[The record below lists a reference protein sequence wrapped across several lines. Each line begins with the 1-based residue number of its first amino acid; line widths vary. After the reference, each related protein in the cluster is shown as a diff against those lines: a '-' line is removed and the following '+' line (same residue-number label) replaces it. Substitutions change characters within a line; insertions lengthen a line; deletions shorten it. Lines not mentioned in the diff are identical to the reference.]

1 VYPLSSWHKIG
12 YIEFLYRLF
21 IIFWVFDRLQSIGSE
36 LMVNLG
42 VPEDIKKFQISKFYK
57 IFGGNFGN
65 KIKAHF
71 FKRSQERKRQS
82 YDHNTPKA
90 TEYGVKS

>member
-1 VYPLSSWHKIG
+1 VIFDFDSNFFFSIPLSSWHKIG

-21 IIFWVFDRLQSIGSE
+21 IIFWVFDGLQSIGSE
-36 LMVNLG
+36 LMVNFG

-71 FKRSQERKRQS
+71 FKRSQEKK
-82 YDHNTPKA
+82 TPIL
-90 TEYGVKS
+90 